1 MVKSHL
7 VNGPHSAGI
16 FADMSLDGPVIGTLV
31 VIVDRAKNLP
41 NRKTIGKQDPYCA
54 GRLGKEAKKT
64 TTDIRGGQTPKWD
77 QELRFTVH
85 DAPDYYQLKLSV
97 FNDDKKTELIGE
109 AWIDLRDIIVSGG
122 GQSDQWQG
130 LTCKG
135 KYAGDIRIEITFYDS
150 RPKPDKPV
158 AKPKA
163 ATSDNDLRQQKVPKR
178 RPLPSDPYT
187 GQAPPPP
194 AQPAPKQHSNPPR
207 EHFPEQSIP
216 DYAQGPHGTS
226 QSNSSV
232 SFSMDHIPSQSGQ
245 YGTPPSIRGRHAE
258 NYDPY
263 PDSTYQTPPS
273 RVETRA
279 SLDRERPV
287 FQEDGSY
294 SPDHHGHTPDRR
306 YTPNAPYGSSTD
318 LSFMPALDDDR
329 PPPPPVHRITP
340 GGTPE
345 AKHMPGLLHQS
356 QTPPIMRKDVLRN
369 EAHRQSVPSS
379 NAYPGRPVYRAYDSA
394 PSQNPPSNDSYVNG
408 GQQVVAPRHHSYDPT
423 YDHHHHRSMQPTVE
437 DVPDSPGSGL
447 VDDYRRASR
456 APPYEADRGL
466 DPTPPPLNVG
476 GRNSAPA
483 GSYQAS
489 HRTSASPDYA
499 RSDHLMEYGGPGAS
513 HTPYEM
519 LGSYSSARTGH
530 EHELPDTQVSVPAAL
545 IPGIDPT
552 LSMELSQRVNEV
564 GRHERRHTQPAS
576 QLALAGSARGR
587 QMVDR
592 PPSYSAPPEAQF
604 NVAPH
609 NLEAYERNPVPFYAG
624 PPSTQRPT
632 HSNASPGHSPGRV
645 ARNASP
651 GQSPGRST
659 NVRRKSVSPAPIIQ
673 ERRLSAVPFGPDDYN
688 ALNPTLAVPK
698 QPTAD
703 EPSAGRID
711 YDEIN
716 GMIITHDG
724 REVDPS
730 DHLPMESW
738 APEPEPKKPTSSTTS
753 RPTPSGP
760 QPPPPSGRKALR
772 IRERPV
778 SSLPPA
784 SYISSDPSLPP
795 PTSGRNRLQKKA
807 VHRNSAMPVMMSGAN
822 GLAPASPGGD
832 FAPRSLGR
840 ASTMDFENHAPVALP
855 GMREHSMSAPPVPAK
870 IPVTASGAMVSYG
883 GGGDSLMEEMS
894 RIDIGT
900 GRARRHTQR
909 PAIGGY

>member
-1 MVKSHL
+1 MVLSLEPSSSLLTAQRTFPIGKPLASRTHTVPADWAKRQRKPQPTL
-7 VNGPHSAGI
+7 EEARRPNGKLPHETQAALSRSVPLET
-16 FADMSLDGPVIGTLV
+16 D
-31 VIVDRAKNLP
+31 NLP
-41 NRKTIGKQDPYCA
+41 R
-54 GRLGKEAKKT
+54 
-64 TTDIRGGQTPKWD
+64 D

-122 GQSDQWQG
+122 GQNDQWQG

-150 RPKPDKPV
+150 RPKPDKPA
-158 AKPKA
+158 AKPKPV
-163 ATSDNDLRQQKVPKR
+163 TSDNDLQQQKVPKR

-194 AQPAPKQHSNPPR
+194 AQPTPRQHSNPVR
-207 EHFPEQSIP
+207 DNYPELSTP
-216 DYAQGPHGTS
+216 DYVQGSHRTP
-226 QSNSSV
+226 QSNPSV
-232 SFSMDHIPSQSGQ
+232 SFAMDHTAPQPGQ
-245 YGTPPSIRGRHAE
+245 YSTPSSLRGRPAD

-263 PDSTYQTPPS
+263 PDSTYQIPPM

-287 FQEDGSY
+287 FQEDGAY

-306 YTPNAPYGSSTD
+306 YTPNAPYGSSTE
-318 LSFMPALDDDR
+318 LSFAPDLDDDR

-340 GGTPE
+340 GAT
-345 AKHMPGLLHQS
+345 

-369 EAHRQSVPSS
+369 EAHRQAAPS

-394 PSQNPPSNDSYVNG
+394 PAQSSANNDPYVNG
-408 GQQVVAPRHHSYDPT
+408 SQQVAPPRHHSYDT
-423 YDHHHHRSMQPTVE
+423 QYDQHHRSMQPTVE

-447 VDDYRRASR
+447 VEDYRRGSR
-456 APPYEADRGL
+456 ASAYEADRGL

-476 GRNSAPA
+476 GRNSAPV
-483 GSYQAS
+483 GSYHAS
-489 HRTSASPDYA
+489 HRASVSPDYA

-513 HTPYEM
+513 HTPYD
-519 LGSYSSARTGH
+519 LQNGYGSARHGY
-530 EHELPDTQVSVPAAL
+530 EHELPDTQSSVPTAL

-552 LSMELSQRVNEV
+552 LSMELSHRVNES

-604 NVAPH
+604 NAAPH
-609 NLEAYERNPVPFYAG
+609 NLDAYERNPVPFYAG
-624 PPSTQRPT
+624 APSSQRSMI
-632 HSNASPGHSPGRV
+632 SNGSPGHSPARM

-651 GQSPGRST
+651 GQSPARST
-659 NVRRKSVSPAPIIQ
+659 IRRKSVSPAPIVQ
-673 ERRLSAVPFGPDDYN
+673 ERRLSAIPYGPDDYN
-688 ALNPTLAVPK
+688 ALNPTLAAPK
-698 QPTAD
+698 APTAD
-703 EPSAGRID
+703 EPSAGRTD

-738 APEPEPKKPTSSTTS
+738 APEPEPKKPTANTSS
-753 RPTPSGP
+753 RATPSGP

-784 SYISSDPSLPP
+784 TYISSEPSLPP

-807 VHRNSAMPVMMSGAN
+807 NHRNSAMPVMMSGAN
-822 GLAPASPGGD
+822 GLAPGSDFSPRG
-832 FAPRSLGR
+832 PTR

-855 GMREHSMSAPPVPAK
+855 GSREHSMSAPPVPAK
-870 IPVTASGAMVSYG
+870 IPMAGPGTMVSYG